1 MSSEL
6 IPSIPFST
14 LKKLN
19 AAQVRELK
27 CLELTSDG
35 EYLGTL
41 IVPQTDYV
49 RTQADYMGQLSNSV
63 GGKTLEEIEQ
73 EKDSPAP
80 VEA

>member
-1 MSSEL
+1 MPSEL

-19 AAQVRELK
+19 ATQVRQLQ

-63 GGKTLEEIEQ
+63 GGKDLKDIVGEEAKPE
-73 EKDSPAP
+73 P